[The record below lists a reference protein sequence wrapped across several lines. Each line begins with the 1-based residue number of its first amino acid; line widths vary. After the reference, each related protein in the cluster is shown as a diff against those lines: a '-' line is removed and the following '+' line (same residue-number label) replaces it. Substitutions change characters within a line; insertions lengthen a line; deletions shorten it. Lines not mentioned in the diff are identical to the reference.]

1 MSSLN
6 DRIKQRRT
14 DLNLTLLDVA
24 NFLGVKEATAQ
35 RYESGEI
42 KNIKHETIVNLAELL
57 KCSPAY
63 LMGWT
68 NEISVPVK
76 PQIELNDFEIKLIK
90 KLRTLDSKG
99 VHTVRT
105 ILEMEFDRINKPHL
119 TVVAAHNDDYSEE
132 QQRLMREDL
141 DEL

>member
-6 DRIKQRRT
+6 ERIKQRRT
-14 DLNLTLLDVA
+14 NLNLTLVDVA

-42 KNIKHETIVNLAELL
+42 KNIKHETIVKLAEIL

-68 NEISVPVK
+68 SEITEPTK
-76 PQIELNDFEIKLIK
+76 PQIELNDLEIKIIK

-105 ILEMEFDRINKPHL
+105 VLEMEFERVNKPHL
-119 TVVAAHNDDYSEE
+119 AVVAAHNDDYSEE
-132 QQRLMREDL
+132 QQRLMQEDL